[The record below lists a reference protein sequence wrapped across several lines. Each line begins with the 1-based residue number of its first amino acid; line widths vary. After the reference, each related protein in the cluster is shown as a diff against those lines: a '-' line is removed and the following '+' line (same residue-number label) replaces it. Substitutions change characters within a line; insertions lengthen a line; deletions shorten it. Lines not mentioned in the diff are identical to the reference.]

1 MLLRAAIGSR
11 LILSILRLYFFSNHV
26 DHRRQNKIKYVLK
39 IVLLNLDL
47 LSSRG
52 GLVVEH
58 VD

>member
-26 DHRRQNKIKYVLK
+26 DHRRQNKIKYILK

-47 LSSRG
+47 VKYS
-52 GLVVEH
+52 GLV
-58 VD
+58 